1 MSNDRNRNSQIDS
14 SREAPEHKSLYIKKL
29 QYIMLSLR
37 LSMMMPLGFTPR
49 ILAFDTAT
57 VRGSVALLEGKE
69 MRAEMRLQSVQTHSK
84 QLLHSID
91 FLLDRAGWKL
101 GDLNLVAVGNG
112 PGSFTGI
119 RIGIATAMG
128 IAHSLGIPFV
138 EISGLDAL
146 AQKVPY
152 QDGLIAVAMDA
163 HRSQAFYSEYAAKG
177 GRIRRLQKPM
187 LIDIS
192 ALEHRI
198 RHRHLYLVGDAG
210 ICEAAGLM
218 AASSKWPRYVSV
230 DLFLAVEI
238 GKLASVARRKWRS
251 GDSITA
257 EPMYIRPPDALKKK
271 IG

>member
-1 MSNDRNRNSQIDS
+1 
-14 SREAPEHKSLYIKKL
+14 
-29 QYIMLSLR
+29 
-37 LSMMMPLGFTPR
+37 MMMPLGFAPR

-57 VRGSVALLEGKE
+57 VRGSVALLEGRE
-69 MRAEMRLQSVQTHSK
+69 MRAEIRLQSVQTHSK

-91 FLLDRAGWKL
+91 FLLDRIGWKL

-128 IAHSLGIPFV
+128 IAHALGIPFA

-146 AQKVPY
+146 AHQVSHL
-152 QDGLIAVAMDA
+152 DGRVGVVMDA
-163 HRSQAFYSEYAAKG
+163 RRAQAYYAEYDARK
-177 GRIRRLQKPM
+177 GRIRARQKPV

-192 ALEHRI
+192 ALEHLLKD
-198 RHRHLYLVGDAG
+198 RHLYLVGDLDICRPAG
-210 ICEAAGLM
+210 ATPAGSARARLGS
-218 AASSKWPRYVSV
+218 A

-238 GKLASVARRKWRS
+238 GRLASVARRKWRS
-251 GDSITA
+251 GDSITG

-271 IG
+271 TR